1 MNKIIKEV
9 KKNKK
14 AMIGVAIIVVIF
26 AWMLLSGDTT
36 PGEAQ

>member
-14 AMIGVAIIVVIF
+14 AMSGVAIIVVIF

-36 PGEAQ
+36 PVEAQ

>member
-36 PGEAQ
+36 RVDAQ